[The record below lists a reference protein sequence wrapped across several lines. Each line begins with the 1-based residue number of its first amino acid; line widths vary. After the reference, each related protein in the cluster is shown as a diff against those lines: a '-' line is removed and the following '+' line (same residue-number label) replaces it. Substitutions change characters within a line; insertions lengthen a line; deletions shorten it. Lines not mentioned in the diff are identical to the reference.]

1 VSNPLFHIDLLKHYQ
16 VLERPGTFIVSVAY
30 DTTER
35 SLYTKDEYPRYIIP
49 LRVIRSKDL
58 HELIQVLSDETYISF
73 YAISDKFLSGAIFL
87 NDGIDT
93 SLLPIKGEEVVA
105 TFDYKE
111 DNLVCTHIKL
121 IDRDD
126 LMYVNLSA
134 IDDLYQLAEKFITKN
149 DRGI

>member
-1 VSNPLFHIDLLKHYQ
+1 VNNPLFHIDLLKHYQ

-30 DTTER
+30 DVTER
-35 SLYTKDEYPRYIIP
+35 NLYTKDEYPRYIIP
-49 LRVIRSKDL
+49 LRVIKSEDL
-58 HELIQVLSDETYISF
+58 YELVQLLKDETYISF
-73 YAISDKFLSGAIFL
+73 YAINDKFLTGAIFL

-93 SLLPIKGEEVVA
+93 TLLPIKGEEVVA
-105 TFDYKE
+105 TFDYK
-111 DNLVCTHIKL
+111 DDKLVCTHIKL

-134 IDDLYQLAEKFITKN
+134 FDDLYQLVEKSITKN